1 MTATTEPAAGIPASD
16 AAPALPPPAR
26 ARVCSRVEWP
36 PNYVE
41 AFRWRQHQIRMHRER
56 PALVPLARE
65 YYRTRPVEFI
75 TDWCVTYD
83 PRNAGSSA
91 PTTMPFI
98 PFDRQAEFVV
108 FLHELVKAQSNGLV
122 EKARD
127 MGATWL
133 SCAFSVW
140 LWLFWPGASIGW
152 GSRKQELVD
161 RLGDADS
168 IFEKMRQIIRL
179 LPEFFKPEGFNEKDH
194 MPFMRLL
201 NPENGATIT
210 GEVGDNIGR
219 GGRKLMYFKDE
230 AQPLDA
236 RVMTPAGWRVMGDLA
251 VGDHVTGPDGAPR
264 RIIGVNDCGEHDIF
278 RVSFS
283 DGTSTRCS
291 PNHLWTVDRVV
302 GKRQRMTLRTHEL
315 ASSFAYTSPGGQM
328 QYRYRVPVTAPIEFA
343 EPSPYPL
350 DPYLVGALLG
360 DGSLG
365 DVPAHSPKITTIDPE
380 TVEQF
385 RRLLPK
391 GCTITQEAGRI
402 TWRLG
407 DEGGR
412 RGWKHKSRS
421 RLAVVA
427 AGIAGMRSGDKRV
440 PPAYLFGPAAVRLAV
455 LQGLMDADGSAAN
468 GGSCSFHTASPGLA
482 EDVRFIVE
490 SLGGTA
496 TLNVKRDARGFL
508 DQHVLHL
515 NLPSG
520 VLPFRLSRKL
530 AAMKPRRHPPG
541 RTIVAVE
548 PCGRGPVRC
557 ISVDALDGLYLTD
570 HLIVTHNS
578 AHYARPE
585 LIEAAL
591 GDTTRVQVDI
601 SSVNGLGNVFHR
613 KREAGKEWP
622 GAQRGAA
629 GWTGAPV
636 LRGTTNVFVMDW
648 RDHPAKTQAWYDE
661 RRRDYIDKGLSHIFS
676 QEVDRDYAASVE
688 GVIIPAAWVTAA
700 IDAHLV
706 LGLDDDGR
714 WYAGLDVADD
724 GGDTNAEALRKG
736 VFLKDLDEWGDADIG
751 ETARRAIE
759 RAGSVG
765 QPIELE
771 YDSIGIGAGVKAE
784 ANRLAT
790 ERKLPKGVTLVP
802 WSASAAAINPDEH
815 VIKGDKQSP
824 LNKDF
829 YANLKAQ
836 GWWELRLRFERT
848 YRAVTEPG
856 FTYKKDELIVL
867 PSNLRKLHQLRKELS
882 QATRDQDGKGRLV
895 VNKSPP
901 GTKSPNLADSVV
913 QAFWPVPYK
922 NNVALFAAMGR

>member
-1 MTATTEPAAGIPASD
+1 MTATAEPAAGIPASD
-16 AAPALPPPAR
+16 TPATEALTGIPASLPSPAR

-83 PRNAGSSA
+83 PRNAGSSV

-230 AQPLDA
+230 
-236 RVMTPAGWRVMGDLA
+236 
-251 VGDHVTGPDGAPR
+251 
-264 RIIGVNDCGEHDIF
+264 
-278 RVSFS
+278 
-283 DGTSTRCS
+283 
-291 PNHLWTVDRVV
+291 
-302 GKRQRMTLRTHEL
+302 
-315 ASSFAYTSPGGQM
+315 
-328 QYRYRVPVTAPIEFA
+328 
-343 EPSPYPL
+343 
-350 DPYLVGALLG
+350 
-360 DGSLG
+360 
-365 DVPAHSPKITTIDPE
+365 
-380 TVEQF
+380 
-385 RRLLPK
+385 
-391 GCTITQEAGRI
+391 
-402 TWRLG
+402 
-407 DEGGR
+407 
-412 RGWKHKSRS
+412 
-421 RLAVVA
+421 
-427 AGIAGMRSGDKRV
+427 
-440 PPAYLFGPAAVRLAV
+440 
-455 LQGLMDADGSAAN
+455 
-468 GGSCSFHTASPGLA
+468 
-482 EDVRFIVE
+482 
-490 SLGGTA
+490 
-496 TLNVKRDARGFL
+496 
-508 DQHVLHL
+508 
-515 NLPSG
+515 
-520 VLPFRLSRKL
+520 
-530 AAMKPRRHPPG
+530 
-541 RTIVAVE
+541 
-548 PCGRGPVRC
+548 
-557 ISVDALDGLYLTD
+557 
-570 HLIVTHNS
+570 S

-629 GWTGAPV
+629 GWTGAPA

-676 QEVDRDYAASVE
+676 QEVDRDYSASVE

-751 ETARRAIE
+751 ETARRAID

>member
-1 MTATTEPAAGIPASD
+1 MTATAEPAAGIPASD
-16 AAPALPPPAR
+16 TPATEALTGIPASLPAPAR

-83 PRNAGSSA
+83 PRNAGSSV

-230 AQPLDA
+230 
-236 RVMTPAGWRVMGDLA
+236 
-251 VGDHVTGPDGAPR
+251 
-264 RIIGVNDCGEHDIF
+264 
-278 RVSFS
+278 
-283 DGTSTRCS
+283 
-291 PNHLWTVDRVV
+291 
-302 GKRQRMTLRTHEL
+302 
-315 ASSFAYTSPGGQM
+315 
-328 QYRYRVPVTAPIEFA
+328 
-343 EPSPYPL
+343 
-350 DPYLVGALLG
+350 
-360 DGSLG
+360 
-365 DVPAHSPKITTIDPE
+365 
-380 TVEQF
+380 
-385 RRLLPK
+385 
-391 GCTITQEAGRI
+391 
-402 TWRLG
+402 
-407 DEGGR
+407 
-412 RGWKHKSRS
+412 
-421 RLAVVA
+421 
-427 AGIAGMRSGDKRV
+427 
-440 PPAYLFGPAAVRLAV
+440 
-455 LQGLMDADGSAAN
+455 
-468 GGSCSFHTASPGLA
+468 
-482 EDVRFIVE
+482 
-490 SLGGTA
+490 
-496 TLNVKRDARGFL
+496 
-508 DQHVLHL
+508 
-515 NLPSG
+515 
-520 VLPFRLSRKL
+520 
-530 AAMKPRRHPPG
+530 
-541 RTIVAVE
+541 
-548 PCGRGPVRC
+548 
-557 ISVDALDGLYLTD
+557 
-570 HLIVTHNS
+570 S

-622 GAQRGAA
+622 GAQRDAA
-629 GWTGAPV
+629 GWTGAPA

-676 QEVDRDYAASVE
+676 QEVDRDYSASVE

-724 GGDTNAEALRKG
+724 GGDTNSEALRKG

-867 PSNLRKLHQLRKELS
+867 PSNLRKLQQLRKELS